1 MRLKQESERLLL
13 LLFLFHINKLT
24 GLSGQKAEE
33 GKIKLDGNI
42 LRMGSNTSK
51 IENYNYF
58 FVFDFLSNN
67 LYYVSEERYNY
78 LTIITRRIKNLLTKQ
93 INVLQKIGKIPCF

>member
-1 MRLKQESERLLL
+1 VRLKQESERLF
-13 LLFLFHINKLT
+13 LFLFHINKLT

-67 LYYVSEERYNY
+67 LYYVSEERYSY
-78 LTIITRRIKNLLTKQ
+78 LTIITRRIKLTY
-93 INVLQKIGKIPCF
+93 